1 MIFSDL
7 FRPLLATPPLD
18 HSILSLIKVESVT
31 SIPIKISKICFS
43 KTKYLE
49 TNEDTEDM
57 DNIELNHHD
66 SCQGKVFT
74 TTGTREHVGSKSW
87 VENPKKQYFSYVK
100 RANVTKI
107 LRVWTFQKFKY
118 FGLDQ
123 MFQTN
128 YFPTR
133 HHLVIYL

>member
-1 MIFSDL
+1 MIH
-7 FRPLLATPPLD
+7 AKEG
-18 HSILSLIKVESVT
+18 IL
-31 SIPIKISKICFS
+31 
-43 KTKYLE
+43 
-49 TNEDTEDM
+49 
-57 DNIELNHHD
+57 
-66 SCQGKVFT
+66 T
-74 TTGTREHVGSKSW
+74 TTGTREHQKV

-123 MFQTN
+123 MFQMN
-128 YFPTR
+128 YFPIR

>member
-1 MIFSDL
+1 MVYTLPI
-7 FRPLLATPPLD
+7 
-18 HSILSLIKVESVT
+18 SVT
-31 SIPIKISKICFS
+31 ATWFLSQM
-43 KTKYLE
+43 LG
-49 TNEDTEDM
+49 
-57 DNIELNHHD
+57 
-66 SCQGKVFT
+66 QKV
-74 TTGTREHVGSKSW
+74 

-128 YFPTR
+128 YFLTR